1 MKAHL
6 RAAPAPNPDPWLTLQ
21 EAAAELKLSDQTLR
35 LAVAQG
41 RLRAA
46 RVNGNHGPYR
56 IRRSWLDAYL
66 EHAATGGPWLAPPP
80 RVR

>member
-6 RAAPAPNPDPWLTLQ
+6 RIAHEPNPDPWLTLQ

-35 LAVAQG
+35 LAVSQG

-46 RVNGNHGPYR
+46 RVNGNRGPYR

-66 EHAATGGPWLAPPP
+66 DHAATGGPWPAPSS
-80 RVR
+80 RR

>member
-1 MKAHL
+1 MSASL
-6 RAAPAPNPDPWLTLQ
+6 RAAPTPTTDPWLTLQ
-21 EAAAELKLSDQTLR
+21 EAAAEVRVGTTTLR
-35 LAVAQG
+35 AAIKGG

-46 RVNGNHGPYR
+46 RISGPQSAHR

-66 EHAATGGPWLAPPP
+66 EHAATGGPWPAPST